1 MADPAP
7 EQSSVRGREN
17 KMTRIVK
24 KSIPWFLVILLF
36 GLTGIFILNSGKP
49 ATQAST
55 EFVIPSVEV
64 GNVTPTW
71 VAVYENPASATTT
84 PTNVGSAV
92 TFQGKADDPNGDAWY
107 LLICTSSAQIA
118 TTSDGTCPVCPDG
131 TWATSTAA
139 DNATATATYTTLS
152 TNAENNA
159 WYAWACD
166 NNSND
171 QKCTASSTG
180 TGATDAQYSPFAV
193 NHQPG
198 FTALAGT
205 TPIDPGGTV
214 GISASSTDSDSAGS
228 DWVQLTV
235 CWSSNT
241 TISGWGAS
249 GACASGGTLCAA
261 SSTANPTCNHTAS
274 STLPDTTYTYYGYI
288 VDNHSFSSSPA
299 TRSATF
305 VVNNKAPTVSN
316 VKLNNDEDIDLS
328 EGNTY
333 NINLTADLSD
343 ENSCSDLSGGSATTT
358 GRAYRTASSTV
369 CTAQNDNFCYYNIS
383 CDLGPCGGVADADAT
398 TSCTIAFWY
407 YTDPTAVSTNWAA
420 DTWTGLVKAIDNDNA
435 SSTATS
441 TAVEMNGLLALD
453 VDTETINYGY
463 LSGGQQTDPLNVTST
478 LAETGN
484 CSLDLWSTS
493 TDMGGPGTIAVTYQR
508 YSLAPVTAYSSGI
521 SASTTDVEIEL
532 NLAKTTASTTQAT
545 SSVYWG
551 LAVPGGTPSGVYTGY
566 TKYEAK
572 LNELPW

>member
-1 MADPAP
+1 MA
-7 EQSSVRGREN
+7 E
-17 KMTRIVK
+17 RIK
-24 KSIPWFLVILLF
+24 KSIPWFLVIVLL
-36 GLTGIFILNSGKP
+36 GLVTIAVLDFGKP
-49 ATQAST
+49 NVRAASEQATT
-55 EFVIPSVEV
+55 SVTV
-64 GNVTPTW
+64 GNDAPTW
-71 VAVYENPASATTT
+71 TSVYEDPASATTT
-84 PTNVGSAV
+84 PTNVGSNV
-92 TFQGKADDPNGDAWY
+92 TFKATVVDSNADSLWI
-107 LLICTSSAQIA
+107 LICTSSAQIA
-118 TTSDGTCPVCPDG
+118 TTSNGTCPVCPAGSG
-131 TWATSTAA
+131 TWATTTASSTVE
-139 DNATATATYTTLS
+139 ATKTYTTLA

-316 VKLNNDEDIDLS
+316 VKLNNDAV
-328 EGNTY
+328 
-333 NINLTADLSD
+333 INLTEEATYGVLLTGTLTD

-551 LAVPGGTPSGVYTGY
+551 LAVPGGTPPGAYSGQ